1 MGVTWTPE
9 QKKVID
15 LRDRNILVSAAAGS
29 GKTAVLVER
38 IKERI
43 LDETHPV
50 DIDQMLV
57 VTFTNAAA
65 AQMRERVGLAIEKE
79 MLDNPSNIRLQ
90 QQLALLHNAQ
100 ITTIDSFCLY
110 VIRNHFH
117 EIDLEPN
124 FRIADEGELKLMKQ
138 DVLERLL
145 EKKYEEGN
153 DAFLQLADIYT
164 SGRSDDGL
172 KELILQ
178 LYGYAQSYPWPKK
191 WLADAV
197 RAYQMSTVEELGNS
211 ASMDSLMRY
220 IRHMLTGI
228 LQKLEQCLDICLSG
242 DGPDMYE
249 KAVASDR
256 AQIAELAGC
265 ETYQE
270 FYEQIRLID
279 FMRLA
284 SSRGFDGDPQ
294 KLAYVKEARDSWKK
308 TITKM
313 REKYFFL
320 NTTDTIAQ
328 MKRLLPVAVSLVEL
342 TDEFSDAL
350 AAKKREKN
358 IVDFGDLEHFALQI
372 FRDKDTQNPTD
383 TAKEFQRA
391 YAEIMID
398 EYQDSNHV
406 QEEILTAISRESAGE
421 NNLFMV
427 GDVKQSIYRFR
438 LARPELFMEKYDS
451 YTLIDSQKQRIDLS
465 KNFRSRDEI
474 LEFANDIFA
483 QIMHKSLGN
492 VEYDTAAALYPG
504 ANYPKMQGM
513 YEPEILLADSEDELL
528 ADMEETGKV
537 ELEAM
542 LLADKIRDLKKN
554 QLVLDEKS
562 GQLRNVNYS
571 DIVILLRSM
580 SGYADVFTKVLM
592 EHGIPAHTTS
602 KTGYFATLEV
612 QTILNYLRILDNP
625 LQDIPLA
632 AVLKSPIGGFSDEDL
647 ARIAISN
654 KEAMF
659 SAAFFAGM
667 REKLFDEKLQKQ
679 AETFYATY
687 ESLRNEVSD
696 RPIHELLMDLLDRT
710 RYKELV
716 AAMPAG
722 RQRQANISMLIEKA
736 IAYEGT
742 SYRGLFHFIRYID
755 ELQKYD
761 VDFGEADLV
770 SENEE
775 AVRIMSIH
783 KSKGL
788 EFPVVFVSGLG
799 KQFNRQDARSRMI
812 LHPNLGIGLDEID
825 SDRRLRVPT
834 LQKRILAGESELENL
849 GEELRILYVALTR
862 PKEKLILTGV
872 KKKALEWLE
881 NERVA
886 FSKDTK
892 MSFLD
897 ISDADCYLDWVVPA
911 LLSYGDKYSVRVI
924 GISDMVVEEIKEQ
937 VQEEELQQMEDS
949 WQSSAPEEVFQFV
962 TERLSYQYPYQK
974 SVDLKMKYSVSEL
987 KHRAMRRK
995 ALEEELDTV
1004 PAFLEEAQVV
1014 PYIPAFA
1021 GDVKETVNQGA
1032 MRGTAVHRVL
1042 ECLDFASLTEDELE
1056 EEIKIQMDEMLS
1068 EGKITED
1075 MISLIN
1081 LQSLRQFLESELA
1094 FRMRRAAKR
1103 GELFREKPFV
1113 LGQKEEELILIQG
1126 IIDVFWIED
1135 DRIILLDYKT
1145 DRIRH
1150 SGQLIDMYQEQ
1161 LNLYAQAIEATW
1173 NKKVGEKYLYSF
1185 SLHETIKLEEERK

>member
-43 LDETHPV
+43 MDTVHPV

-65 AQMRERVGLAIEKE
+65 AQMRERVGIAIEKE
-79 MLDNPSNIRLQ
+79 MLQDPSNLRLQ

-117 EIDLEPN
+117 EINLEPN

-153 DAFLQLADIYT
+153 DDFLHLADIYT

-178 LYGYAQSYPWPKK
+178 LYEYAQSYPWPKE
-191 WLADAV
+191 WLSEILG
-197 RAYQMSTVEELGNS
+197 AYRMETVEELC
-211 ASMDSLMRY
+211 ASEAMKSLLY
-220 IRHMLTGI
+220 YVRHMLSGI
-228 LQKLEQCLDICLSG
+228 LLKMDQCVDICASG

-249 KAVASDR
+249 KTVASDKE
-256 AQIAELAGC
+256 QIQKLVAC

-270 FYEQIRLID
+270 LFDQIRLID
-279 FMRLA
+279 FVRLA
-284 SSRGFDGDPQ
+284 SSRGFDGNPQ
-294 KLAYVKEARDSWKK
+294 KQTYVKEARDGWKK
-308 TITKM
+308 TVTKI
-313 REKYFFL
+313 REKYFFS
-320 NTTDTIAQ
+320 DTADTVEQ
-328 MKRLLPVAVSLVEL
+328 MKRLLLVATALIQL
-342 TDEFSDAL
+342 TEEFSDAL
-350 AAKKREKN
+350 FNKKREKN

-372 FRDKDTQNPTD
+372 FCDKETKEPTD
-383 TAKEFQRA
+383 TAREFQRA

-406 QEEILTAISRESAGE
+406 QETILRTISREKSGE

-438 LARPELFMEKYDS
+438 LARPELFMKKYAK
-451 YTLIDSQKQRIDLS
+451 YTLEDSPNQKIDLS

-474 LEFANDIFA
+474 LAFANDIFA

-492 VEYDTAAALYPG
+492 VEYDKAAALYPG
-504 ANYPKMQGM
+504 ASYPDMQGM
-513 YEPEILLADSEDELL
+513 YEPEVLLADSEDELL
-528 ADMEETGKV
+528 ADMEDTGKI

-562 GQLRNVNYS
+562 GQLRNINYS
-571 DIVILLRSM
+571 DIVILLRSL

-602 KTGYFATLEV
+602 KTGYFSTLEV

-632 AVLKSPIGGFSDEDL
+632 AVLKSPIGGLLDEDL
-647 ARIAISN
+647 AWIAISN
-654 KEAMF
+654 KEVPF
-659 SAAFFAGM
+659 STAFFDGL
-667 REKLFDEKLQKQ
+667 RDKVFEENLQHK
-679 AETFYATY
+679 AEAFYHTY
-687 ESLRNEVSD
+687 ETLRDEVSD
-696 RPIHELLMDLLDRT
+696 RPIHELLMDVLEKT
-710 RYKELV
+710 GYKDLV

-722 RQRQANISMLIEKA
+722 RQRQANIEMLIEKS

-755 ELQKYD
+755 ELQNYD
-761 VDFGEADLV
+761 IDFGEAELV
-770 SENEE
+770 SENED

-825 SDRRLRVPT
+825 ADRRLRIPT
-834 LQKRILAGESELENL
+834 LLKRIIAGESELENL

-872 KKKALEWLE
+872 KKKASEWLE
-881 NERVA
+881 NQRVA
-886 FSKDTK
+886 YTQNAQ

-897 ISDADCYLDWVVPA
+897 VSDADCYLDWVVPA
-911 LLSYGDKYSVRVI
+911 LLTYGEKYPIQVK
-924 GISDMVVEEIKEQ
+924 GIADMVVGEIAEQ
-937 VQEEELQQMEDS
+937 MRENEIQEDESDWQKSVPED
-949 WQSSAPEEVFQFV
+949 VFHMV
-962 TERLSYQYPYQK
+962 EERLSYQYPYQQ

-987 KHRAMRRK
+987 KHRAMRLK
-995 ALEEELDTV
+995 AQEEELDTI
-1004 PAFLEEAQVV
+1004 PTFLEPPVI

-1021 GDVKETVNQGA
+1021 GNATETVNQGA
-1032 MRGTAVHRVL
+1032 LRGTAVHRVL
-1042 ECLDFASLTEDELE
+1042 ECLDFATLTEEGMETELQ
-1056 EEIKIQMDEMLS
+1056 KQMDAMLID
-1068 EGKITED
+1068 GKITQEMVD
-1075 MISLIN
+1075 LVNLTSLK
-1081 LQSLRQFLESELA
+1081 QFLESDLA
-1094 FRMRRAAKR
+1094 MRMRMAAKR
-1103 GELFREKPFV
+1103 GDLFREKPFV
-1113 LGQKEEELILIQG
+1113 LGRKEEELILIQG

-1135 DRIILLDYKT
+1135 DQIMLLDYKT
-1145 DRIRH
+1145 DRISH
-1150 SGQLIDMYQEQ
+1150 ASQLIDRYQEQ
-1161 LNLYAQAIEATW
+1161 LELYAQALEATW

-1185 SLHETIKLEEERK
+1185 SLQETIRLEKERK